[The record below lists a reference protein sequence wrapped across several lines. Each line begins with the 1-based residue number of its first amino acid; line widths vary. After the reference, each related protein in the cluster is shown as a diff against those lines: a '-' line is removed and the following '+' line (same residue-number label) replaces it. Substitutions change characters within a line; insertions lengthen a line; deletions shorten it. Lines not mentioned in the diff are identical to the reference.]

1 MIKRLSE
8 RSAIRGPI
16 LGWWQWAPCAAN
28 RSASTDSYTGPWDAE
43 TSNPLLLIGNIY
55 DSNTPYSGAVNA
67 EKAPGNAVLLTLATY
82 GHPSYNLPSQCLD
95 AATVRYL
102 VDLVTPPP
110 GTVCATDQVPFQ
122 PAAQP

>member
-1 MIKRLSE
+1 MHT
-8 RSAIRGPI
+8 IRPAALLAVLIG
-16 LGWWQWAPCAAN
+16 APAVAGAATT
-28 RSASTDSYTGPWDAE
+28 A
-43 TSNPLLLIGNIY
+43 LQCGNIY